1 MVAAEA
7 LGSTGDAYVELKDY
21 DKAETTLKKRLI
33 KQATNSFL
41 RFTLKN

>member
-21 DKAETTLKKRLI
+21 DKAITISAKLLI
-33 KQATNSFL
+33 KQRTNFYL
-41 RFTLKN
+41 RFT